1 MSFSKTPCI
10 FDHGFQIVCF
20 SCRNALMR
28 IVSQIYLAP
37 FFYFF
42 LPDLNKW
49 EVSNPFT
56 KHPNFRPT
64 NSEVLCG
71 LASRNIVLE
80 CLGVWYFDVLAWC
93 WAVLCWL
100 SLDWLLWVSPVHLSF
115 WTPTS
120 HLGNA
125 CGFLYF
131 RRFKQWNMCFF
142 CLFLHFMHHHFNI
155 LMILL
160 MFFFLLIS
168 RNLSFDLN
176 YCLFWTYLQFPYL
189 SNHSIRAS
197 FFRQKSAAFL
207 VPSTLRT
214 PLWTRI
220 VLHPWISIPSYKP
233 STMPAPPAPGGA
245 CRTPEVVVVYM
256 PLCFFDK
263 PLESWTLMK
272 CPWFSAGGEMHRVE
286 DLGLVLEVPRVDFRN
301 YVMASCQKLW
311 FWSCQLKVWV

>member
-1 MSFSKTPCI
+1 MQECI
-10 FDHGFQIVCF
+10 DADRVSDLLSTVFCCF
-20 SCRNALMR
+20 FARFEKVGSLQ
-28 IVSQIYLAP
+28 SLHQT
-37 FFYFF
+37 
-42 LPDLNKW
+42 
-49 EVSNPFT
+49 SNRCSN
-56 KHPNFRPT
+56 NFCPT

-71 LASRNIVLE
+71 LASKNIVLE

-197 FFRQKSAAFL
+197 FFRQKKRCFSCYE
-207 VPSTLRT
+207 STLDLEDSFMDSDSASSLNFNSIIQAINDARAASAGRRLSDSGGE
-214 PLWTRI
+214 LWCHT
-220 VLHPWISIPSYKP
+220 
-233 STMPAPPAPGGA
+233 A
-245 CRTPEVVVVYM
+245 VVR
-256 PLCFFDK
+256 FFHK
-263 PLESWTLMK
+263 PLESWSLMK

-301 YVMASCQKLW
+301 YVMAS
-311 FWSCQLKVWV
+311 S